1 MGDLLRS
8 IVTAPVPN
16 VLILGGLVF
25 LGLALVGKIR
35 GKIDI
40 GKWARIASAAL
51 GVVLLV
57 VGLSMQHGAPSKPR
71 PMPLHLS
78 EPIMLSPAEGAV
90 LDNLPRHTT
99 LRWAPVPG
107 AATYTV
113 KVESC
118 EPSGCND
125 GTVKTVKLATGL
137 TSTSYTFEFAGAL
150 PGRWRVWAVSADRN
164 EGPKPRFRGF
174 RYAR

>member
-16 VLILGGLVF
+16 VLILSGLVF
-25 LGLALVGKIR
+25 LGLALVGEIR
-35 GKIDI
+35 GKIDL

-51 GVVLLV
+51 GVVLIGA
-57 VGLSMQHGAPSKPR
+57 GLGIQHGTAPKPA
-71 PMPLHLS
+71 PVYQQLS
-78 EPIMLSPAEGAV
+78 EPVMLSPTEGAV

-99 LRWAPVPG
+99 LRWAPVSG

-118 EPSGCND
+118 EASGCQD
-125 GTVKTVKLATGL
+125 GTARPLKLATGL
-137 TSTSYTFEFAGAL
+137 TSTSYTFEFVGAL
-150 PGRWRVWAVSADRN
+150 PGRWRVWAVSADGH
-164 EGPKPRFRGF
+164 EGPKPRFRDF